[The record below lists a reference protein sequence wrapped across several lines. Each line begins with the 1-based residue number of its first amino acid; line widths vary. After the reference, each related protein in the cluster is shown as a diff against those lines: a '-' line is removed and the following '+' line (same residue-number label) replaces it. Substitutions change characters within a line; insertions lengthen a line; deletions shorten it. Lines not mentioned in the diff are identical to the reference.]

1 MIYRFFTLLLCA
13 TGLFLSTTTAAQ
25 GVRRVSH
32 QAFVTTEASSVRF
45 NIDPSLIEVR
55 STKGSR
61 VMVETNIHM
70 NVKSMPLLDF
80 AIGTGRYELESE
92 MQGSILVIKPKERTH
107 PIMMKGEPV
116 EETVTYILFMPEGIE
131 QKNTDQTAAN

>member
-1 MIYRFFTLLLCA
+1 MMHRFFTIILFSLGLFMYE
-13 TGLFLSTTTAAQ
+13 TGLAQ

-45 NIDPSLIEVR
+45 QIDPSVVEVR

-92 MQGSILVIKPKERTH
+92 MQGSILVITPKERVH

-116 EETVTYILFMPEGIE
+116 EETVTYILFMPDGLEE
-131 QKNTDQTAAN
+131 KAQDNASAN

>member
-1 MIYRFFTLLLCA
+1 MIYRFFTLIICTVA
-13 TGLFLSTTTAAQ
+13 LFLSTTLVAQ

-32 QAFVTTEASSVRF
+32 QAFVTTEASSVRI

-61 VMVETNIHM
+61 VMIETNIHM

-92 MQGSILVIKPKERTH
+92 MQGSILVIEPKERTH

-116 EETVTYILFMPEGIE
+116 EETVTYVLFMPEGLE